1 MQEQTPQLEQQSKLK
16 ESQAAVEQHKSEQI
30 RLQAEEGRK
39 TISEETRQHQNR
51 AQYQDKLAR
60 QCHEDQLKQQQ
71 RLNEENLRKQEE
83 SVQRQEAMRR
93 ATLEREM
100 ELQHK
105 HEVLQVEAEARAR
118 AKAERENADVIR
130 EQTRLEAAAHRQT
143 VLESMRMAGTLFGE
157 GFHALVTDW
166 DKVTA
171 TAAGLTLLAV
181 GVYSA
186 KNATAVAGHHVEAQ
200 LRKPS
205 LVRETS
211 RIMVLEA
218 GAPHLGSGA
227 GLALPEW
234 FLAESLLPL
243 EQSLRTPSLP
253 RLGCA
258 AICKGSCYRPRCS
271 LAAAVRRAMA
281 ASPQVT
287 RSWPVLAVLQGSSVS
302 VCERACLYVGGCAVA
317 LVSDPM
323 ALSLPHRQVSQ
334 RLLRRPQDVLEGLV
348 LRPSLEAR
356 MLNLAIATRNTKK
369 NRSPYRNV
377 LLYGPPGTRKTL
389 FAKKLALHSG
399 MDYAIMTDRD
409 VAPMGREGVT
419 AMHKV
424 FNWARSS
431 RRGLLFFMDEVD
443 AFLQKRATVSV
454 TKPLSGHRC
463 VVKWVR
469 LSFLARPQSAAS
481 FLFFFFFCK
490 FCDMAYASEDGLLT
504 EAMMDAC
511 MQNAVQQHQQNMH
524 WLRPG
529 SGQTVDAAYRE
540 KTVASNMLV

>member
-118 AKAERENADVIR
+118 AKAERENADIIR

-218 GAPHLGSGA
+218 GAPHLV
-227 GLALPEW
+227 
-234 FLAESLLPL
+234 
-243 EQSLRTPSLP
+243 P

-463 VVKWVR
+463 VVKW
-469 LSFLARPQSAAS
+469 
-481 FLFFFFFCK
+481 
-490 FCDMAYASEDGLLT
+490 DMAYASEDGLLT